1 MLWIDVR
8 ATATAA
14 LVVRCAAPDGDLHVA
29 SPASPSSAHEEAR
42 RRNVD
47 ATRGTALPDLL
58 QRQDQPDQGLGRRA
72 VATASGVLAAV
83 VAIMVEERVA

>member
-8 ATATAA
+8 AMATAA
-14 LVVRCAAPDGDLHVA
+14 LSVRCAAPDGDLHAA
-29 SPASPSSAHEEAR
+29 SPASSSTAYEEAR

-58 QRQDQPDQGLGRRA
+58 QRQEDQDQGLGRRA
-72 VATASGVLAAV
+72 VATASAVLAAI